1 MMTAAM
7 DQVGT
12 DDGTALLCTAT
23 VLATLGSFKGAFAAD
38 EELLRVQP
46 PDFRSPEVQSGNH

>member
-1 MMTAAM
+1 MMNAAM

-12 DDGTALLCTAT
+12 DGTALYLCTAT

-46 PDFRSPEVQSGNH
+46 PDFRSPEVQ